1 MIMLLAFIWLSSV
14 LLINA
19 LAKGN
24 LTILQGMR
32 QLRAIAKSTVIGSV
46 IGVFTAFPL
55 YYYFGVEGI
64 IPAIIIAALTSLAV
78 STYYTKKIKLRSVN
92 VTYKETLYDGK
103 EMTKLGVLMMI
114 SLFLGALVTY
124 VLNAF
129 IRYKGGISDVGL
141 YQAGLSISDRFIG
154 LVFVAMGTDFFP
166 RLSGISKDNERLG
179 KW

>member
-1 MIMLLAFIWLSSV
+1 M
-14 LLINA
+14 
-19 LAKGN
+19 
-24 LTILQGMR
+24 
-32 QLRAIAKSTVIGSV
+32 
-46 IGVFTAFPL
+46 
-55 YYYFGVEGI
+55 
-64 IPAIIIAALTSLAV
+64 
-78 STYYTKKIKLRSVN
+78 
-92 VTYKETLYDGK
+92 TYKETLHDGK

-166 RLSGISKDNERLG
+166 RLSGISKDNEKVREMVNQQAEIVVLIAAPLLIALLILAPLILRLSSFF
-179 KW
+179 